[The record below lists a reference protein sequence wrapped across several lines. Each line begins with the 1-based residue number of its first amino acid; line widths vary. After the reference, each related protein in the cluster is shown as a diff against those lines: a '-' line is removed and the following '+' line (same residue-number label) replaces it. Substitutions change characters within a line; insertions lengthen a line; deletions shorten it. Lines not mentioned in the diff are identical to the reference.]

1 MKDQPYNPNGQPAE
15 HPRRR
20 RHGIR
25 RFFRWLFIIILCLA
39 LAFLA
44 VRFGPNLYRRFFGD
58 GNTTWVSERFGEN
71 LKETNELKV
80 YEVTLTGQETVSQ
93 TAWVLGKVQEVMVP
107 YSFQL
112 TFAVDMNL
120 ASVSADL
127 ARDVIQVRLPSP
139 APASYKLTVDE
150 KKIYKYDWLY
160 PLTPERYAEI
170 LGEIEQKL
178 YDECVAN
185 QDYRD
190 AAWQS
195 AVANLEKLFAD
206 VAATSKDGVTCT
218 IEVTLDDTLGQPE
231 TSAEPSA
238 SPAASPAA

>member
-1 MKDQPYNPNGQPAE
+1 MNDRTAYADNRQPE
-15 HPRRR
+15 RPRRR

-71 LKETNELKV
+71 LKEMNALNV

-93 TAWVLGKVQEVMVP
+93 TAWVLGKVQEVTVP
-107 YSFQL
+107 Y
-112 TFAVDMNL
+112 TFRLMFTVDMNQ
-120 ASVSADL
+120 ANVRADL
-127 ARDVIQVRLPSP
+127 AKDVIQVRLPAP
-139 APASYKLTVDE
+139 APASYKLDVDE
-150 KKIYKYDWLY
+150 NKIRKYDWLY

-170 LGEIEQKL
+170 LNEIEQKL

-195 AVANLEKLFAD
+195 AVANMEKLFAD

-218 IEVTLDDTLGQPE
+218 IEVTRDDTLGQPE
-231 TSAEPSA
+231 TSAEPSVSPA
-238 SPAASPAA
+238 VSPAA